1 MSFKFLKSLGFLSC
15 VLAATSNI
23 PSQAE
28 TFDLSTATL
37 AEVHSAI
44 DAGALS
50 SEKLVRLYINR
61 IEAYDMKGPKLKAI
75 FHLNP
80 EALDTAKALD
90 RERII
95 KGKRSPLHGI
105 PVIVKDLVDVEGLPT
120 TGAFKPFGTPVPER
134 DAEVV
139 RRIKEAGGIILAK
152 AATTNWF
159 GNGFDKTHF
168 HGPTKNAYN
177 PLHLPG
183 SSSNGPGAAM
193 AAWYST
199 VAIGT
204 DTGGSVRI
212 PSAHSGLAGMVATQ
226 GMVSRAGIMPRGA
239 TQDRAGPMGRSI
251 GDIATL
257 LATISGWDVE
267 DILTF
272 EGSGHYASYDWLDEI
287 QSAEI
292 RGKRIGVL
300 REMVYE
306 GSDHTEGLEIFE
318 KTLTDL
324 EVAGAQIIDPI
335 VTGLDLKTLS
345 TSTVGRTAE
354 YEKIF
359 AQNAYLARF
368 GKDRPYSTIQ
378 QMIASNDADLFSDAM
393 HLALGLEHPDTS
405 PEYQARL
412 RLRRMLRGVISDTVE
427 NYDLDALIFP
437 FSTLQPQRIDTD
449 QPRAPGATNS
459 LASNNGLPS
468 IILPGGYTSDNL
480 PIGIEFINEPFADLE
495 LLKVA
500 AGAEKAMSQR
510 KLPITTPSLKGEVF
524 EY

>member
-1 MSFKFLKSLGFLSC
+1 
-15 VLAATSNI
+15 
-23 PSQAE
+23 
-28 TFDLSTATL
+28 
-37 AEVHSAI
+37 
-44 DAGALS
+44 
-50 SEKLVRLYINR
+50 
-61 IEAYDMKGPKLKAI
+61 
-75 FHLNP
+75 
-80 EALDTAKALD
+80 
-90 RERII
+90 
-95 KGKRSPLHGI
+95 
-105 PVIVKDLVDVEGLPT
+105 
-120 TGAFKPFGTPVPER
+120 
-134 DAEVV
+134 
-139 RRIKEAGGIILAK
+139 
-152 AATTNWF
+152 
-159 GNGFDKTHF
+159 
-168 HGPTKNAYN
+168 
-177 PLHLPG
+177 
-183 SSSNGPGAAM
+183 
-193 AAWYST
+193 
-199 VAIGT
+199 
-204 DTGGSVRI
+204 
-212 PSAHSGLAGMVATQ
+212 
-226 GMVSRAGIMPRGA
+226 
-239 TQDRAGPMGRSI
+239 
-251 GDIATL
+251 
-257 LATISGWDVE
+257 
-267 DILTF
+267 
-272 EGSGHYASYDWLDEI
+272 
-287 QSAEI
+287 
-292 RGKRIGVL
+292 
-300 REMVYE
+300 MVYE

-378 QMIASNDADLFSDAM
+378 EMIASNDADLFSDAM
-393 HLALGLEHPDTS
+393 HLALELEHPDTS

-449 QPRAPGATNS
+449 QPRAPGGTNS